1 VSTKSAAI
9 NHLID
14 SNAPDFYDRA
24 RCIDRAWLVVLAL
37 LPVPVTLWSKDIPAK
52 SDRSKPGTAELNRQ
66 SFADMDW
73 VKEFATNG
81 VIDGV
86 FDKNPEKRG

>member
-1 VSTKSAAI
+1 
-9 NHLID
+9 
-14 SNAPDFYDRA
+14 
-24 RCIDRAWLVVLAL
+24 
-37 LPVPVTLWSKDIPAK
+37 LPVPVTLWSKAIPAK